1 MLTLSPAG
9 TEPCSQKNEES
20 ERRKH
25 VAWLRKAFSN
35 RFSAAYIATDSTFVV
50 ALCPPQ
56 GFLKV
61 GHANLNVNLEG
72 TTAVWCHAGLPTECC
87 LSPFPQAM
95 PLNIISTYISQEIS
109 NKEQTDTWHCTLLRD
124 LESHPSL
131 WAARCLWHRCQ
142 CPEQHPHI
150 FMLRSNLAIYSTLCN
165 LTTYLVAMRVSRSI
179 NSIFITMHCV
189 DPAWAT
195 RWQMPRHQCPF
206 ALALKKGSNRAPL
219 YPYVF
224 CVYNAKLNVI
234 WSVKDWRLETS
245 ENHAK
250 SIDPRNQSG
259 TTQPDFN
266 HPGAKQMRSTSVTCM

>member
-1 MLTLSPAG
+1 MSSKSQAAIIWCLVPSLDTDTLLSISSSLSWFINDHLKATSLTSDSWANDSTFGSKPDEGGVESWKIRWHKSLTDNSVLPMLTLSPAG

-95 PLNIISTYISQEIS
+95 PLNIVRIYIYIYHT
-109 NKEQTDTWHCTLLRD
+109 KYQTKSKQIPDIAHN
-124 LESHPSL
+124 
-131 WAARCLWHRCQ
+131 
-142 CPEQHPHI
+142 
-150 FMLRSNLAIYSTLCN
+150 F
-165 LTTYLVAMRVSRSI
+165 
-179 NSIFITMHCV
+179 
-189 DPAWAT
+189 
-195 RWQMPRHQCPF
+195 
-206 ALALKKGSNRAPL
+206 
-219 YPYVF
+219 
-224 CVYNAKLNVI
+224 
-234 WSVKDWRLETS
+234 ET
-245 ENHAK
+245 
-250 SIDPRNQSG
+250 
-259 TTQPDFN
+259 
-266 HPGAKQMRSTSVTCM
+266 